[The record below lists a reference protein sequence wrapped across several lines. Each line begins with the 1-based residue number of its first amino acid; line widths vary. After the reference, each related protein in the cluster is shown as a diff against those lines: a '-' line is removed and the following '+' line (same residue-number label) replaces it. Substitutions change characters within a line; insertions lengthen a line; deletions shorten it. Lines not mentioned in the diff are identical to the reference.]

1 MGGIPVELAVALT
14 ATFVAVALLTGLGT
28 SLLLSAQSPERRR
41 LREMVERPRSAARV
55 RTGRR
60 TTAGPEAATAWLRSV
75 RRTSLAEKRLA
86 TAGYR
91 SRAAAVIFKVAQ
103 AVLATALGGVV
114 VLVLGWSSSTDWAVA
129 AFSVAVGYLLPG
141 LYVDRRIAQRRR
153 EIRNGLPDVLDLL
166 IVCLEA
172 GSSLDQSIV
181 KASEELAIAY
191 PVLAEELR
199 VLIAEIRAGK
209 PRIDAF
215 RSLAQRTKV
224 DDVRALAA
232 MLAQADKFGTSVGQ
246 ALRTL
251 ASDMRTRRRQGA
263 EELANKVGVRLV
275 FPLVL
280 CLFPAFFVVVLG
292 PAAVRIMR
300 AFADVGQ

>member
-1 MGGIPVELAVALT
+1 MQGVPVELAVALT
-14 ATFVAVALLTGLGT
+14 STFVAAALLAGLAT
-28 SLLLSAQSPERRR
+28 SLVLSARSPERRR
-41 LREMVERPRSAARV
+41 LREVIESPSRTRGAAKAR
-55 RTGRR
+55 RTGD
-60 TTAGPEAATAWLRSV
+60 GSQAASAWLRSM
-75 RRTSLAEKRLA
+75 RKTSLAEKRLA

-91 SRAAAVIFKVAQ
+91 GRPAVLVFRVAQ
-103 AVLATALGGVV
+103 TTLAVLAGGAIL
-114 VLVLGWSSSTDWAVA
+114 LVMGWESSTDWVA
-129 AFSVAVGYLLPG
+129 AALAALGGSLLPAFF
-141 LYVDRRIAQRRR
+141 VERRIAQRRR

-172 GSSLDQSIV
+172 GSSLDQSVV
-181 KASEELAIAY
+181 KATEELALTY

-215 RSLAQRTKV
+215 RTLAQRTRV
-224 DDVRALAA
+224 DEVRSLAA
-232 MLAQADKFGTSVGQ
+232 MLAQADRFGTSVGQ

-263 EELANKVGVRLV
+263 EEQANKVGVRLV

-300 AFADVGQ
+300 AFADVGR